1 MRQFLIMFETKFL
14 MGLRWLFTIVVILM
28 LIGLVGS
35 IAWFASQ
42 QLRGPSDDPIDYLQ
56 SPIWDE
62 LRFEVLSI
70 PPLRPQALG
79 VDSKQVQEGTII
91 EVEVDPSI
99 VEAVAVLDSMYARD
113 PSWSFSNSVNA
124 TRLASWLST
133 AISLSEEERRLFN
146 ESLLVYVKTLAKDPM
161 LDRLAINQDRQESLT
176 KAIDVYVSTYTDR
189 QSTAQQRAAE
199 AGAQAQL
206 KFATN
211 LLIVMA
217 TVGTCFGVLL
227 ILALFI
233 VLMRAEDHLSRI
245 APRDGD

>member
-14 MGLRWLFTIVVILM
+14 IGLRWLFTIVVILM

-56 SPIWDE
+56 APIWDE

-70 PPLRPQALG
+70 PPLQPQPLG
-79 VDSKQVQEGTII
+79 IDSKQIQEGTTI
-91 EVEVDPSI
+91 EVEVDPNI
-99 VEAVAVLDSMYARD
+99 VEAVEVLDSMYARD
-113 PSWSFSNSVNA
+113 PSWSFSNSINA

-146 ESLLVYVKTLAKDPM
+146 QSLLVYGKTLATDPL
-161 LDRLAINQDRQESLT
+161 LDRLAINQERLETLT
-176 KAIDVYVSTYTDR
+176 KAIDVYVSSYTD
-189 QSTAQQRAAE
+189 QHINAQQRAAE
-199 AGAQAQL
+199 AEAQAQL
-206 KFATN
+206 MFATN

-217 TVGTCFGVLL
+217 IVGTCFGVLL
-227 ILALFI
+227 VLALFI

-245 APRDGD
+245 ALRDGD